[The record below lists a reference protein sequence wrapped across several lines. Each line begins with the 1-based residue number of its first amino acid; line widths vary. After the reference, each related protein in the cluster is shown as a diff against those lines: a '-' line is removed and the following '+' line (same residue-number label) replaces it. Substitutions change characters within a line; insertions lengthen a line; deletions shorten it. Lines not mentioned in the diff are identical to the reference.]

1 MTEEQALQVLA
12 NWEELLVALGEVTKH
27 LEFLNNL
34 LFLAVLSTF
43 AILITVMIYHTI
55 NFFIKGH

>member
-12 NWEELLVALGEVTKH
+12 NWDGLMELMGEIMSH

-34 LFLAVLSTF
+34 LFLALFSTF